1 MQAPAAAGKIA
12 VGLARKGQA
21 SGHALVRRPAEA
33 AKLAPP
39 RSREP
44 PMVPSTDRE
53 LCKLVNHAAE
63 AIGTAAFAPRLL
75 DLLAAQLPFDRKMI
89 MRYAHLRQPV
99 IAQPYRVPQRCIDAY
114 FRDFSEVDP
123 FLAAWRSRPGLQLA
137 TLQGID
143 RRELVDLSYLA
154 RFTRLAGLTD
164 ELAIYLPAGD
174 EAVALFLERT
184 QGHYSEREQRR
195 AAALYPTL
203 LALHESH
210 RRLRH
215 GGGGVPGQP
224 ARAAFAQ
231 RLARLHALSRRELQV
246 LELLL
251 AGLPR
256 VAIADSLGI
265 SEGTAKNHRKSLYR
279 KLRVGSEREILA
291 LALEQ
296 AEAG

>member
-1 MQAPAAAGKIA
+1 
-12 VGLARKGQA
+12 
-21 SGHALVRRPAEA
+21 
-33 AKLAPP
+33 
-39 RSREP
+39 
-44 PMVPSTDRE
+44 MVPPADRE
-53 LCKLVNHAAE
+53 LCALVNHAAE
-63 AIGTAAFAPRLL
+63 AVGTAAFAPRLL

-89 MRYAHLRQPV
+89 MRYGRAGQPT

-114 FRDFSEVDP
+114 FRDYSQADP
-123 FLAAWRSRPGLQLA
+123 FLSAWRDQPGLQLA

-143 RRELVDLSYLA
+143 RRELADLSYLA

-203 LALHESH
+203 LALHLSH
-210 RRLRH
+210 WRVRH
-215 GGGGVPGQP
+215 GGEGLAPAQP
-224 ARAAFAQ
+224 ARPAFAE
-231 RLARLHALSRRELQV
+231 RLAKLHALSRRERQV

-251 AGLPR
+251 DGLPR
-256 VAIADSLGI
+256 VAIADTLEI

-296 AEAG
+296 AETG